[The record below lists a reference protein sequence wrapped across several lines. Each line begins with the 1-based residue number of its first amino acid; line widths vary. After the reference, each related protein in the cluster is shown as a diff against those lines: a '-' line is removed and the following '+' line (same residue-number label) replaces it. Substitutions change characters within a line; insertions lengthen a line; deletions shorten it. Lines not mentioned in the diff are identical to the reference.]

1 MVDRV
6 MCESKRKG
14 KEKETETG
22 KRGLGPPG
30 RPELLGMEVG
40 RGSHKHVCSPV
51 SVPYGHSRKET
62 KTESLGKALLGAQ

>member
-6 MCESKRKG
+6 MGESKRKG

-30 RPELLGMEVG
+30 RPEL
-40 RGSHKHVCSPV
+40 
-51 SVPYGHSRKET
+51 
-62 KTESLGKALLGAQ
+62 